1 MGHAMDRERLKYL
14 MREVLGVDV
23 DAVVGRIMADLS
35 IKQAK
40 RTAEYTKEWKRY
52 MKREGG
58 LVVIPKNVAEVGRKR
73 KKG

>member
-1 MGHAMDRERLKYL
+1 MDRERLKYL

-40 RTAEYTKEWKRY
+40 SAAEYSREWKKY
-52 MKREGG
+52 MKKDGG
-58 LVVIPKNVAEVGRKR
+58 LVIIPQNVTEIGRKS
-73 KKG
+73 KKR

>member
-1 MGHAMDRERLKYL
+1 MNRERLKYL

-40 RTAEYTKEWKRY
+40 KAAEYTKEWKRY
-52 MKREGG
+52 MKKEGG
-58 LVVIPKNVAEVGRKR
+58 IVVMPKTVMEVGRKR
-73 KKG
+73 RKS

>member
-1 MGHAMDRERLKYL
+1 MDMDRERLKYL

-35 IKQAK
+35 IRQAK
-40 RTAEYTKEWKRY
+40 RAAEYSKEWKSY

-58 LVVIPKNVAEVGRKR
+58 LVVMPRNVTEVGRRKR
-73 KKG
+73 KG

>member
-1 MGHAMDRERLKYL
+1 MDRERLKYL

-40 RTAEYTKEWKRY
+40 RAAEYTKEWKRY
-52 MKREGG
+52 MRKEGG
-58 LVVIPKNVAEVGRKR
+58 LLVMPRTVIDVGRKR
-73 KKG
+73 KK

>member
-1 MGHAMDRERLKYL
+1 MDRERLKYL

-40 RTAEYTKEWKRY
+40 RAAEYTKEWKRY
-52 MKREGG
+52 MRKEGG
-58 LVVIPKNVAEVGRKR
+58 LLVMPKTVIDVGRKR
-73 KKG
+73 KK

>member
-1 MGHAMDRERLKYL
+1 MGVSMDRERLKYL

-40 RTAEYTKEWKRY
+40 RAAEYTKEWKRY
-52 MKREGG
+52 MRKEGG
-58 LVVIPKNVAEVGRKR
+58 LLVMPRTVIDVGRKR
-73 KKG
+73 KK

>member
-1 MGHAMDRERLKYL
+1 LGVSMDRERLKYL

-40 RTAEYTKEWKRY
+40 RAAEYTKEWKRY
-52 MKREGG
+52 MRKEGG
-58 LVVIPKNVAEVGRKR
+58 LLVMPKTVIDVGRKR
-73 KKG
+73 KK

>member
-1 MGHAMDRERLKYL
+1 MLGVSMDRERLKYL

-40 RTAEYTKEWKRY
+40 RAAEYTKEWKRY
-52 MKREGG
+52 MRKEGG
-58 LVVIPKNVAEVGRKR
+58 LLVMPRTVIDVGRKR
-73 KKG
+73 KK

>member
-1 MGHAMDRERLKYL
+1 MGVSMDRERLKYL

-40 RTAEYTKEWKRY
+40 RAAEYTKEWKRY
-52 MKREGG
+52 MRKEGG
-58 LVVIPKNVAEVGRKR
+58 LLVMPKTVIDVGRKR
-73 KKG
+73 KK

>member
-1 MGHAMDRERLKYL
+1 MGVSMDRERLKYL

-40 RTAEYTKEWKRY
+40 RAAEYTKEWKRY

-58 LVVIPKNVAEVGRKR
+58 LLVMPRTVIDVGRKR
-73 KKG
+73 KK

>member
-1 MGHAMDRERLKYL
+1 MSMDRERLKYL

-40 RTAEYTKEWKRY
+40 RAAEYTKEWKRY
-52 MKREGG
+52 MRKEGG
-58 LVVIPKNVAEVGRKR
+58 LLVMPRTVIDVGRKR
-73 KKG
+73 KK